1 MGAGLAAQRGWP
13 QGQGQ
18 DLPSPLSTDATTSVT
33 EEDDSAGRQHQ
44 GAEHHADG
52 GGVGGVGNDLL
63 LFEEVARTEV
73 QPLEDGEYARNY
85 GSAASLTNLVP
96 LDRKRQSSL
105 VDDENGGES
114 SAAPRLGSEWGSVA
128 GESELLGAGGQRDG
142 REQSVAYDLGA
153 VLSTEEEVRVRV
165 CACVLFV
172 GCFVYTC
179 FVTAVDT
186 AVSVPRDT

>member
-18 DLPSPLSTDATTSVT
+18 EPPSPHSTDATTSVA
-33 EEDDSAGRQHQ
+33 EEDSAGRQQHQ
-44 GAEHHADG
+44 QGEQHAHGGGGG
-52 GGVGGVGNDLL
+52 GGVGSDLL
-63 LFEEVARTEV
+63 LFEEVAQTEV

-105 VDDENGGES
+105 VDDENGEGAAAAAA
-114 SAAPRLGSEWGSVA
+114 AAPRLGTEWGSVL

-153 VLSTEEEVRVRV
+153 VLSTEDEVR
-165 CACVLFV
+165 ACVCVCSYSLRV
-172 GCFVYTC
+172 VYCFSHV
-179 FVTAVDT
+179 
-186 AVSVPRDT
+186 